1 MRCCLVLFLLASP
14 AIADDYFGSIL
25 IFDAKHVPAT
35 NKVLSQGRAV
45 VTVLAGAPK
54 KFKLEVTIFTGK
66 QLSCDLCCRIAVLEV
81 GKMIDGFADH
91 FVHSYT

>member
-35 NKVLSQGRAV
+35 NKVLSQG
-45 VTVLAGAPK
+45 
-54 KFKLEVTIFTGK
+54 
-66 QLSCDLCCRIAVLEV
+66 LSLIH
-81 GKMIDGFADH
+81 I
-91 FVHSYT
+91 